1 MELAG
6 IIRVLRRRWF
16 VVCLG
21 ALAAVAAGIYSGYSV
36 SLSPPG
42 LESRETTAASA
53 STQLF
58 VDTPSSLISEAQPAG
73 HDTIVARAEL
83 LGSLMASRDIS
94 AEIARDAGL
103 RPAEVAVVAPKLGD
117 DETLTAL
124 SRAALEVVK
133 PVEPNV
139 VTVTVP
145 PLTPILSIVA
155 EAPDAETAARLT
167 ASATAAVLS
176 LAPEPASVGNRAVRV
191 EQLGPAEIEKTASG
205 RGPKTA
211 LVVAVGLFGLWCS
224 AVVVFDGV
232 ARRRTSFPALVNGQ
246 RA

>member
-6 IIRVLRRRWF
+6 IIRVLRRRWM

-21 ALAAVAAGIYSGYSV
+21 ALAAVAAGVYSTYSV
-36 SLSPPG
+36 SLAPPG
-42 LESRETTAASA
+42 LESRQTTAGSA
-53 STQLF
+53 RTQLF

-73 HDTIVARAEL
+73 YDTIVARTEM
-83 LGSLMASRDIS
+83 LGSLMASGEIS
-94 AEIARDAGL
+94 AEIAHDAGL
-103 RPAEVAVVAPKLGD
+103 RPSEVAVVGPQLGD

-139 VTVTVP
+139 VTVSVP
-145 PLTPILSIVA
+145 PLTPILSIFA
-155 EAPDAETAARLT
+155 EAPDTETAARLS

-191 EQLGPAEIEKTASG
+191 QQLGPAEIEKTASG
-205 RGPKTA
+205 PGPTTA
-211 LVVAVGLFGLWCS
+211 LIVAGGLFALWCS
-224 AVVVFDGV
+224 AVVVFDGI
-232 ARRRTSFPALVNGQ
+232 ARRRSSFPALANGQ
-246 RA
+246 HA